1 MKQIKNHASD
11 GIGASV
17 LRLEDK
23 RFLKG
28 KGRFV
33 DDIQLPRMLH
43 AAVLRSPHAHAHI
56 VDIDIQSALEM
67 PGVTAVY
74 TFADLPT
81 DLKPIPV
88 RLNPYGSLEPFLQY
102 PLAENKVRYV
112 GEPVALVIAES
123 RYLAEDALDHIYVT
137 YENLPVLVDV
147 EAATKAVLFDT
158 APDNVAS
165 HFKMETGDVAAAFA
179 NADHVVESRFVVGRH
194 SGVPLETR
202 GLVAQVES
210 GSGRLYVWGPTKVT
224 HFNRGVL
231 AKLLQMAEHQI
242 RLIEPDVGGGF
253 GVRGE
258 FYPEDYLIP
267 WAALKLERPIKW
279 IEDRLEHLVACNH
292 SRQQVYEMALALSDD
307 GTILAVDVTLQ
318 NDHGGYIRTH
328 GIIVPELAA
337 AMFPGPYRI
346 KNYRCKV
353 RCLLS
358 NKTPTGTYR
367 APGRFEAHS
376 ARERLLDIAAAKHGF
391 DPVDLR
397 LKNFIP
403 PDEMPF
409 AVGTH
414 SLGEEIV
421 YDSGNYAE
429 ALETVLQL
437 SRYRERCQ
445 SQPEDQQVKRG
456 LGIGCFIEKTGL
468 GPFEGA
474 KVEIDPTG
482 HVLVSTGAASV
493 GQGIETVLAQI
504 AAEQLGLRTEQI
516 LVRHGDTDLLPF
528 GIGSFASRATVMA
541 GNAVY
546 EAACRLQNKML
557 TLAAELLSTTPE
569 KLSMEDGEVF
579 VMADPKQR
587 VHFAALAQASSPRND
602 RPDQLPGLAETH
614 YFRCDHMTYAYGAVV
629 AEVEV
634 DLQTGAV
641 CPTNLWIA
649 YDVGTAVNPQLVVGQ
664 VEGGAVQG
672 LGGALFEEFV
682 YDEAGQLLS
691 GTFADYLLPT
701 MMEVP
706 PMRSTRLE
714 GYPSHLNPLGIKGAG
729 EAGISGMGAALAN
742 AVGAAL
748 QDQGHRVTQMPL
760 TPQQVWHWL
769 SNDETTSQ
777 GSRTREVADEAS
789 TI

>member
-1 MKQIKNHASD
+1 MNKIHPQ

-17 LRLEDK
+17 LRLEDH
-23 RFLKG
+23 RFLQG

-33 DDIQLPRMLH
+33 DDIQLPHMLH
-43 AAVLRSPHAHAHI
+43 AAVLRSPYAHAI
-56 VDIDIQSALEM
+56 IQEIDADSARALK
-67 PGVTAVY
+67 GVTAVY
-74 TFADLPT
+74 TFADLPL

-88 RLNPYGSLEPFLQY
+88 RLNPYGSLEPFLQF
-102 PLAENKVRYV
+102 PLADDKVRYV
-112 GEPVALVIAES
+112 GEPVALVIADS
-123 RYLAEDALDHIYVT
+123 RYLAEDALDHIFVT
-137 YENLPVLVDV
+137 YESLPVTVDV
-147 EAATKAVLFDT
+147 EQETDAVLFT
-158 APDNVAS
+158 AALDNVAS
-165 HFKMETGDVAAAFA
+165 QFKMETGNVAEAF
-179 NADHVVESRFVVGRH
+179 NKADHVIKSRFVCGRH

-202 GLVAQVES
+202 GLVARREP
-210 GSGRLYVWGPTKVT
+210 GSGRLHVWGPTKVT

-231 AKLLQMAEHQI
+231 ARLLGLPEHQI
-242 RLIEPDVGGGF
+242 RMIEPDVGGGF

-267 WAALKLERPIKW
+267 WAAMVLDRPIKW

-292 SRQQVYEMALALSDD
+292 SRQQVYEMALALTAN
-307 GTILAVDVTLQ
+307 GIILGADITLL

-346 KNYRCKV
+346 KNYRCEV

-367 APGRFEAHS
+367 APGRFEAHA
-376 ARERLLDIAAAKHGF
+376 ARERLLDIAASELGI
-391 DPVDLR
+391 DPVTLR
-397 LKNFIP
+397 QQNFIR

-421 YDSGNYAE
+421 YDSGDYAR
-429 ALETVLQL
+429 ALQSVIEL
-437 SRYRERCQ
+437 SDYWERRQ
-445 SQPEDQQVKRG
+445 RLLVDEHKRIG

-474 KVEIDPTG
+474 KVEVDPTG

-504 AAEQLGLRTEQI
+504 AAEPLGLAADQI
-516 LVRHGDTDLLPF
+516 LVRHGDTDLLPY

-546 EAACRLQNKML
+546 EAACTLKARMFL
-557 TLAAELLSTTPE
+557 LAAELLGTAVNSLEIANGTIFESTNP
-569 KLSMEDGEVF
+569 SHRVSF
-579 VMADPKQR
+579 AD
-587 VHFAALAQASSPRND
+587 VALRASPRQSK
-602 RPDQLPGLAETH
+602 PGEQPGLAETH

-629 AEVEV
+629 AEIEV
-634 DLQTGAV
+634 DLQTGAAT
-641 CPTNLWIA
+641 PLNLWLA

-672 LGGALFEEFV
+672 IGGALLEEFV
-682 YDEAGQLLS
+682 YDDQGQMMS
-691 GTFADYLLPT
+691 GTLADYLLPT

-706 PMRSTRLE
+706 QIHSLRIDDI
-714 GYPSHLNPLGIKGAG
+714 PSILNPLGIKGAG
-729 EAGISGMGAALAN
+729 EAGISGTGAAIVNGVAD
-742 AVGAAL
+742 AL
-748 QDQGHRVTQMPL
+748 QEKGQRVNQMPL
-760 TPQQVWHWL
+760 TPQQIWRWL
-769 SNDETTSQ
+769 GGPITTQ
-777 GSRTREVADEAS
+777 EHNL
-789 TI
+789 

>member
-1 MKQIKNHASD
+1 MNNIHPQ

-17 LRLEDK
+17 LRLEDH
-23 RFLKG
+23 RFLQG

-33 DDIQLPRMLH
+33 DDIQLPHMLH
-43 AAVLRSPHAHAHI
+43 AAVLRSPYAHAI
-56 VDIDIQSALEM
+56 IQEIDADSARALK
-67 PGVTAVY
+67 GVTAVY
-74 TFADLPT
+74 TFADLPL

-88 RLNPYGSLEPFLQY
+88 RLNPYGSLEPFLQF
-102 PLAENKVRYV
+102 PLADDKVRYV
-112 GEPVALVIAES
+112 GEPVALVIADS
-123 RYLAEDALDHIYVT
+123 RYLAEDALDHIFVT
-137 YENLPVLVDV
+137 YESLPVTVDV
-147 EAATKAVLFDT
+147 EQETDAVLFT
-158 APDNVAS
+158 AALDNVAS
-165 HFKMETGDVAAAFA
+165 QFKMETGNVAEAF
-179 NADHVVESRFVVGRH
+179 NKADHVIKSRFVCGRH

-202 GLVAQVES
+202 GLVARREP
-210 GSGRLYVWGPTKVT
+210 GSGRLHVWGPTKVT

-231 AKLLQMAEHQI
+231 ARLLGLPEHQI
-242 RLIEPDVGGGF
+242 RMIEPDVGGGF

-267 WAALKLERPIKW
+267 WAAMVLDRPIKW

-292 SRQQVYEMALALSDD
+292 SRQQVYEMALALTAN
-307 GTILAVDVTLQ
+307 GIILGADITLL

-346 KNYRCKV
+346 KNYRCEV

-367 APGRFEAHS
+367 APGRFEAHA
-376 ARERLLDIAAAKHGF
+376 ARERLLDIAASELGI
-391 DPVDLR
+391 DPVTLR
-397 LKNFIP
+397 QQNFIR

-421 YDSGNYAE
+421 YDSGDYAR
-429 ALETVLQL
+429 ALQSVIEL
-437 SRYRERCQ
+437 SDYWERRQ
-445 SQPEDQQVKRG
+445 RLPVDEHKRIG

-474 KVEIDPTG
+474 KVEVDPTG

-504 AAEQLGLRTEQI
+504 AAEPLGLAADQI
-516 LVRHGDTDLLPF
+516 LVRHGDTDLLPY

-546 EAACRLQNKML
+546 EAACTLKARMFL
-557 TLAAELLSTTPE
+557 LAAELLGTAVNSLEIANGTIFESTNP
-569 KLSMEDGEVF
+569 SHRVSF
-579 VMADPKQR
+579 AD
-587 VHFAALAQASSPRND
+587 VALRASPRQSK
-602 RPDQLPGLAETH
+602 PGEQPGLAETH

-629 AEVEV
+629 AEIEV
-634 DLQTGAV
+634 DLQTGAAT
-641 CPTNLWIA
+641 PLNLWLA

-672 LGGALFEEFV
+672 IGGALLEEFV
-682 YDEAGQLLS
+682 YDDQGQMMS
-691 GTFADYLLPT
+691 GTLADYLLPT

-706 PMRSTRLE
+706 QIHSLRIDDI
-714 GYPSHLNPLGIKGAG
+714 PSILNPLGIKGAG
-729 EAGISGMGAALAN
+729 EAGISGTGAAIVNGVAD
-742 AVGAAL
+742 AL
-748 QDQGHRVTQMPL
+748 QEKGQRVNQMPL
-760 TPQQVWHWL
+760 TPQQIWRWL
-769 SNDETTSQ
+769 GGPITTQ
-777 GSRTREVADEAS
+777 EHNL
-789 TI
+789 

>member
-1 MKQIKNHASD
+1 MNTQQPQ

-17 LRLEDK
+17 LRLEDQ
-23 RFLKG
+23 RFLQG

-33 DDIQLPRMLH
+33 DDVQLPHMLH
-43 AAVLRSPHAHAHI
+43 AALLRSPHAHAH
-56 VDIDIQSALEM
+56 VRAIDAEAARAL

-74 TFADLPT
+74 TFADLPA

-102 PLAENKVRYV
+102 PLADDKVRYV

-123 RYLAEDALDHIYVT
+123 RYQAEDALEQIHVT
-137 YENLPVLVDV
+137 YDSLPVTVDV
-147 EAATKAVLFDT
+147 EQETEAVLFAA

-165 HFKMETGDVAAAFA
+165 HFTMATGDVAGAFA
-179 NADHVVESRFVVGRH
+179 RADKVVRSRFVCGRH

-202 GLVAQVES
+202 GLVAWQDP
-210 GSGRLYVWGPTKVT
+210 GSGRLHVWGPTKVT

-231 AKLLQMAEHQI
+231 ARLLRMPEHQI

-267 WAALKLERPIKW
+267 WAAMRLDRPVKW
-279 IEDRLEHLVACNH
+279 IEDRLENLVACNH
-292 SRQQVYEMALALSDD
+292 SRQQVYEMALALTAD
-307 GTILAVDVTLQ
+307 GTILGADITLL

-346 KNYRCKV
+346 KNYRCEV

-367 APGRFEAHS
+367 APGRFEAHA
-376 ARERLLDIAAAKHGF
+376 ARERLLDMAAAELGL
-391 DPVDLR
+391 DPVTLR
-397 LKNFIP
+397 LQNFIRP
-403 PDEMPF
+403 AEMPF

-421 YDSGNYAE
+421 YDSGDYAR
-429 ALETVLQL
+429 ALQSVLELSDYETRRQ
-437 SRYRERCQ
+437 Q
-445 SQPEDQQVKRG
+445 APENDHKHRG

-474 KVEIDPTG
+474 KVEVDPTG
-482 HVLVSTGAASV
+482 HLFVSTGAASV

-504 AAEQLGLRTEQI
+504 AAAQLGLSAEQVT
-516 LVRHGDTDLLPF
+516 VRHGDTDLIPY

-546 EAACRLQNKML
+546 QAACALQSKMIL
-557 TLAAELLSTTPE
+557 LAADLLTTSPDRLE
-569 KLSMEDGEVF
+569 MAAGYIFDR
-579 VMADPKQR
+579 ADPGQR
-587 VHFAALAQASSPRND
+587 TSFADIAQRASPRHS
-602 RPDQLPGLAETH
+602 QSGEIPGLAETH

-634 DLQTGAV
+634 DLQTGAAT
-641 CPTNLWIA
+641 PLNLWVA

-672 LGGALFEEFV
+672 IGGALLEEFV
-682 YDEAGQLLS
+682 YDDQGQMMS

-701 MMEVP
+701 MMEAP
-706 PMRSTRLE
+706 RLHSTRIQ
-714 GYPSHLNPLGIKGAG
+714 GIPSELNPLGIKGAG
-729 EAGISGMGAALAN
+729 EAGISGTGAAIVN
-742 AVGAAL
+742 AVADAL
-748 QDQGHRVTQMPL
+748 QAKGKRVNQMPL
-760 TPQQVWHWL
+760 TPQQIWRWL
-769 SNDETTSQ
+769 EVEAP
-777 GSRTREVADEAS
+777 SRERNP
-789 TI
+789 

>member
-1 MKQIKNHASD
+1 MPLEVALNKSQSA

-23 RFLKG
+23 RFLQG
-28 KGRFV
+28 QGRYV

-56 VDIDIQSALEM
+56 INIDAESALSL

-74 TFADLPT
+74 TYTDLPS
-81 DLKPIPV
+81 DLQPIPV
-88 RLNPYGSLEPFLQY
+88 RLNPYGSLEPFLQF
-102 PLAENKVRYV
+102 PLAESKVRYV
-112 GEPVALVIAES
+112 GEPVALVIADS
-123 RYLAEDALDHIYVT
+123 RYRAEDALDHIFVT
-137 YENLPVLVDV
+137 YENLPVTVDV
-147 EAATKAVLFDT
+147 EQASDAVLFAA

-165 HFKMETGDVAAAFA
+165 QFKMETGDVAAAFVS
-179 NADHVVESRFVVGRH
+179 ADHIVESRFVSGRH

-202 GLVAQVES
+202 GIVAHVEP
-210 GSGRLYVWGPTKVT
+210 GSGRLHVWGPTKVT

-231 AKLLQMAEHQI
+231 AKLLQMPEHQI

-258 FYPEDYLIP
+258 FYPEDFLIP
-267 WAALKLERPIKW
+267 WAALTLRRPIKW
-279 IEDRLEHLVACNH
+279 IEDRLENLAACNH
-292 SRQQVYEMALALSDD
+292 SRQQVYKMALALRAD
-307 GTILAVDVTLQ
+307 GTILGVDVTLL

-346 KNYRCKV
+346 ENYRCEV

-367 APGRFEAHS
+367 APGRFEAHA

-397 LKNFIP
+397 LQNFIQ

-414 SLGEEIV
+414 SLGEPIV
-421 YDSGNYAE
+421 YDSGDYGQ
-429 ALETVLQL
+429 ALATVLQL

-445 SQPEDQQVKRG
+445 SQPEDPKVRRG
-456 LGIGCFIEKTGL
+456 LGIGFFIEKTGL

-474 KVEIDPTG
+474 KVEVDPTG
-482 HVLVSTGAASV
+482 HVFVSTGAASV

-504 AAEQLGLRTEQI
+504 AAEQLGLPTEQI

-546 EAACRLQNKML
+546 KAACALQSKML
-557 TLAAELLSTTPE
+557 TLAAELLATTPE
-569 KLSMEDGEVF
+569 KLSMADGQIF
-579 VMADPKQR
+579 VAADPTQR
-587 VHFAALAQASSPRND
+587 VTFAAVAQRSSPRHCKPGE
-602 RPDQLPGLAETH
+602 RPGLAETH
-614 YFRCDHMTYAYGAVV
+614 YFRCDQMTYAYGAVV

-641 CPTNLWIA
+641 RPTHLWLA

-682 YDEAGQLLS
+682 YDDAGQLLS

-706 PMRSTRLE
+706 PMTSMRIE
-714 GYPSHLNPLGIKGAG
+714 GHPSPLNPLGIKGAG
-729 EAGISGMGAALAN
+729 EAGISGMGAALVN

-748 QDQGHRVTQMPL
+748 QDKGHRVTQMPL
-760 TPQQVWHWL
+760 TPQQVWYWL
-769 SNDETTSQ
+769 FSAATSQ
-777 GSRTREVADEAS
+777 GSS
-789 TI
+789 K

>member
-1 MKQIKNHASD
+1 MNNIHPQS
-11 GIGASV
+11 IGASV
-17 LRLEDK
+17 LRLEDH
-23 RFLKG
+23 RFLQG

-33 DDIQLPRMLH
+33 DDIQLPHMLH
-43 AAVLRSPHAHAHI
+43 AAVLRSPYAHAI
-56 VDIDIQSALEM
+56 IQEIDADSARALK
-67 PGVTAVY
+67 GVTAVY
-74 TFADLPT
+74 TFADLPL

-88 RLNPYGSLEPFLQY
+88 RLNPYGSLEPFLQF
-102 PLAENKVRYV
+102 PLADDKVRYV
-112 GEPVALVIAES
+112 GEPVALVIADS
-123 RYLAEDALDHIYVT
+123 RYLAEDALDHIFVT
-137 YENLPVLVDV
+137 YESLPVTVDV
-147 EAATKAVLFDT
+147 EQETDAVLFT
-158 APDNVAS
+158 AALDNVAS
-165 HFKMETGDVAAAFA
+165 QFKMETGNVAEAF
-179 NADHVVESRFVVGRH
+179 NKADHVIKSRFVCGRH

-202 GLVAQVES
+202 GLVARREP
-210 GSGRLYVWGPTKVT
+210 GSGRLHVWGPTKVT

-231 AKLLQMAEHQI
+231 ARLLGLPEHQI
-242 RLIEPDVGGGF
+242 RMIEPDVGGGF

-267 WAALKLERPIKW
+267 WAAMVLDRPIKW

-292 SRQQVYEMALALSDD
+292 SRQQVYEMALALTAD
-307 GTILAVDVTLQ
+307 GIILGADITLL

-346 KNYRCKV
+346 KNYRCEV

-367 APGRFEAHS
+367 APGRFEAHA
-376 ARERLLDIAAAKHGF
+376 ARERLLDIAASELGI
-391 DPVDLR
+391 DPVTLR
-397 LKNFIP
+397 QQNFIR

-421 YDSGNYAE
+421 YDSGDYAR
-429 ALETVLQL
+429 ALQSVIEL
-437 SRYRERCQ
+437 SDYWERRQ
-445 SQPEDQQVKRG
+445 RLPVDEHKRIG

-474 KVEIDPTG
+474 KVEVDPTG

-504 AAEQLGLRTEQI
+504 AAEPLGLAADQI
-516 LVRHGDTDLLPF
+516 LVRHGDTDLLPY

-546 EAACRLQNKML
+546 EAACTLKARMFL
-557 TLAAELLSTTPE
+557 LAAELLGTAVNSLEIANGTIFESTNP
-569 KLSMEDGEVF
+569 SHRVSF
-579 VMADPKQR
+579 AD
-587 VHFAALAQASSPRND
+587 VALRASPRQSK
-602 RPDQLPGLAETH
+602 PGEQPGLAETH

-629 AEVEV
+629 AEIEV
-634 DLQTGAV
+634 DLQTGAAT
-641 CPTNLWIA
+641 PLNLWLA

-672 LGGALFEEFV
+672 IGGALLEEFV
-682 YDEAGQLLS
+682 YDDQGQMMS
-691 GTFADYLLPT
+691 GTLADYLLPT

-706 PMRSTRLE
+706 QIHSLRIDDI
-714 GYPSHLNPLGIKGAG
+714 PSILNPLGIKGAG
-729 EAGISGMGAALAN
+729 EAGISGTGAAIVNGVAD
-742 AVGAAL
+742 AL
-748 QDQGHRVTQMPL
+748 QEKGQRVNQMPL
-760 TPQQVWHWL
+760 TPQQIWRWL
-769 SNDETTSQ
+769 GGPITTQ
-777 GSRTREVADEAS
+777 EHNL
-789 TI
+789 

>member
-1 MKQIKNHASD
+1 MTQTTPQ

-17 LRLEDK
+17 LRLEDR
-23 RFLKG
+23 RFLQG
-28 KGRFV
+28 NGRFV

-43 AAVLRSPHAHAHI
+43 AAVLRSPHGHAHI
-56 VDIDIQSALEM
+56 QSIDAEAARAL

-74 TFADLPT
+74 TFADLPA

-88 RLNPYGSLEPFLQY
+88 RLNPYGSLEPFLQF
-102 PLAENKVRYV
+102 PLANDKVRYV
-112 GEPVALVIAES
+112 GEPIALVVADS
-123 RYLAEDALDHIYVT
+123 RYLAEDALDSIFVS
-137 YENLPVLVDV
+137 YENLPVTVDV
-147 EAATKAVLFDT
+147 EQETDAVLFAD

-165 HFKMETGDVAAAFA
+165 QFKMETGNVDEAFA
-179 NADHVVESRFVVGRH
+179 KAEHVVTSRFVCGRH

-202 GLVAQVES
+202 GLIAQQEP

-231 AKLLQMAEHQI
+231 ARLLSMPEHQI
-242 RLIEPDVGGGF
+242 RMIEPDVGGGF

-258 FYPEDYLIP
+258 FYPEDFLIP
-267 WAALKLERPIKW
+267 WAALKLERPLKW
-279 IEDRLEHLVACNH
+279 IEDRLENLVACNH
-292 SRQQVYEMALALSDD
+292 SRQQIYEMALALAAD
-307 GTILAVDVTLQ
+307 GTILGADVTLL

-346 KNYRCKV
+346 RNYRCQV

-367 APGRFEAHS
+367 APGRFEAHA
-376 ARERLLDIAAAKHGF
+376 ARERLLDLAAAELRI
-391 DPVDLR
+391 DPVMLR
-397 LKNFIP
+397 MQNFIHP
-403 PDEMPF
+403 EEMPF

-414 SLGEEIV
+414 SLGEEII
-421 YDSGNYAE
+421 YDSGDYAR
-429 ALETVLQL
+429 ALKAVLAL
-437 SRYRERCQ
+437 SDYQARRQRL
-445 SQPEDQQVKRG
+445 PENEQKRIG

-474 KVEIDPTG
+474 KVEVDPTG

-504 AAEQLGLRTEQI
+504 AAQQLGLAAEQI
-516 LVRHGDTDLLPF
+516 LVRHGDTDLLPY

-546 EAACRLQNKML
+546 QAACTLKSRML
-557 TLAAELLSTTPE
+557 LLAAELLATSPGSLT
-569 KLSMEDGEVF
+569 
-579 VMADPKQR
+579 MADGYIFDSSNPTQR
-587 VHFAALAQASSPRND
+587 TSFADIALRANPRHSK
-602 RPDQLPGLAETH
+602 PGEQPGLAETY

-629 AEVEV
+629 AELEV
-634 DLQTGAV
+634 DLQIGAIN
-641 CPTNLWIA
+641 PLNLWVV
-649 YDVGTAVNPQLVVGQ
+649 YDVGTAVNPQLVIGQ

-672 LGGALFEEFV
+672 IGGALLEEFV
-682 YDEAGQLLS
+682 YDDQGQMMS

-706 PMRSTRLE
+706 RLHSQRIDDI
-714 GYPSHLNPLGIKGAG
+714 PSMLNPLGIKGAG
-729 EAGISGMGAALAN
+729 EAGISGTGAAIVN
-742 AVGAAL
+742 AVADAL
-748 QDQGHRVTQMPL
+748 QEKGHLVNQMPL
-760 TPQQVWHWL
+760 SPQQVWHWL
-769 SNDETTSQ
+769 AETTTSQ
-777 GSRTREVADEAS
+777 EGKV
-789 TI
+789 

>member
-1 MKQIKNHASD
+1 MDHKKPQ

-17 LRLEDK
+17 LRLEDQ
-23 RFLKG
+23 RFLQG
-28 KGRFV
+28 NGRFV
-33 DDIQLPRMLH
+33 DDIQLPHMLH
-43 AAVLRSPHAHAHI
+43 TAVLRSPYAHAMI
-56 VDIDIQSALEM
+56 REIDADEAQEM
-67 PGVTAVY
+67 AGVTAVY
-74 TFADLPT
+74 TFADLPP
-81 DLKPIPV
+81 DLQPIPV
-88 RLNPYGSLEPFLQY
+88 RLNPYGSLEPFLQF
-102 PLAENKVRYV
+102 PLANDKVRYV

-123 RYLAEDALDHIYVT
+123 RYRAEDALDHIFVSYDP
-137 YENLPVLVDV
+137 LPVTVDV
-147 EAATKAVLFDT
+147 EQETEAVLFT
-158 APDNVAS
+158 AAPDNVAS
-165 HFKMETGDVAAAFA
+165 HFTMETGDVVDAFEK
-179 NADHVVESRFVVGRH
+179 ADHVVKARFVSGRH

-202 GLVAQVES
+202 GLVAQQEPS
-210 GSGRLYVWGPTKVT
+210 SGRLHVWGPTKVT

-231 AKLLQMAEHQI
+231 AHLLGLPEHQV
-242 RLIEPDVGGGF
+242 RMIEPDVGGGF

-267 WAALKLERPIKW
+267 WAALKLGRAIKW
-279 IEDRLEHLVACNH
+279 IEDRLENLVACNH
-292 SRQQVYEMALALSDD
+292 SRQQVYEMAMALSAD
-307 GTILAVDVTLQ
+307 GTILGADVRLL

-337 AMFPGPYRI
+337 AMFPGPYRLT
-346 KNYRCKV
+346 NYRCEV

-367 APGRFEAHS
+367 APGRFEAHA
-376 ARERLLDIAAAKHGF
+376 ARERLLDMAAAELDL
-391 DPVDLR
+391 DPVSFR
-397 LKNFIP
+397 QQNFIQP
-403 PDEMPF
+403 HEMPF

-421 YDSGNYAE
+421 YDSGDYAR
-429 ALETVLQL
+429 ALQSVVEF
-437 SRYRERCQ
+437 SDYHERRRRM
-445 SQPEDQQVKRG
+445 SPDKHKSIG

-474 KVEIDPTG
+474 KVEVDPTG

-504 AAEQLGLRTEQI
+504 AAEQLGLAADQI
-516 LVRHGDTDLLPF
+516 LVRHGDTDLLPY

-546 EAACRLQNKML
+546 EAACTLQQRML
-557 TLAAELLSTTPE
+557 LLAADLLGVSIDELEIANGTIFERANPSHCA
-569 KLSMEDGEVF
+569 SF
-579 VMADPKQR
+579 ADIAQR
-587 VHFAALAQASSPRND
+587 ASPRNSKVGEE
-602 RPDQLPGLAETH
+602 PGLTETH

-641 CPTNLWIA
+641 KPLNLWVA

-672 LGGALFEEFV
+672 IGGALLEEFV
-682 YDEAGQLLS
+682 YDNQGQMMS

-706 PMRSTRLE
+706 QMHSLRIDDIPST
-714 GYPSHLNPLGIKGAG
+714 LNPLGIKGAG
-729 EAGISGMGAALAN
+729 EAGISGTGAALIN
-742 AVGAAL
+742 AVADAL
-748 QDQGHRVTQMPL
+748 KDKQQLVNQLPL
-760 TPQQVWHWL
+760 APQQVWHWL
-769 SNDETTSQ
+769 TAPATSQ
-777 GSRTREVADEAS
+777 EKS
-789 TI
+789 I

>member
-1 MKQIKNHASD
+1 MNNIHPQ

-17 LRLEDK
+17 LRLEDH
-23 RFLKG
+23 RFLQG

-33 DDIQLPRMLH
+33 DDIQLPHMLH
-43 AAVLRSPHAHAHI
+43 AAVLRSPYAHAI
-56 VDIDIQSALEM
+56 IQEIDADSARALK
-67 PGVTAVY
+67 GVTAVY
-74 TFADLPT
+74 TFADLPL

-88 RLNPYGSLEPFLQY
+88 RLNPYGSLEPFLQF
-102 PLAENKVRYV
+102 PLANDKVRYV
-112 GEPVALVIAES
+112 GEPVALVIADS
-123 RYLAEDALDHIYVT
+123 RYLAEDALDHIFVT
-137 YENLPVLVDV
+137 YESLPVTVDV
-147 EAATKAVLFDT
+147 EQETDAVLFT
-158 APDNVAS
+158 AALDNVAS
-165 HFKMETGDVAAAFA
+165 QFKMETGNVAEAF
-179 NADHVVESRFVVGRH
+179 NKADHVIKSRFVCGRH

-202 GLVAQVES
+202 GLVARREP
-210 GSGRLYVWGPTKVT
+210 GSGRLHVWGPTKVT

-231 AKLLQMAEHQI
+231 ARLLGLPEHQI
-242 RLIEPDVGGGF
+242 RMIEPDVGGGF

-267 WAALKLERPIKW
+267 WAAMVLDRPIKW

-292 SRQQVYEMALALSDD
+292 SRQQVYEMALALTAD
-307 GTILAVDVTLQ
+307 GIILGADITLL

-346 KNYRCKV
+346 KNYQCEV

-367 APGRFEAHS
+367 APGRFEAHA
-376 ARERLLDIAAAKHGF
+376 ARERLLDIAASELGI
-391 DPVDLR
+391 DPVTLR
-397 LKNFIP
+397 QQNFIR

-421 YDSGNYAE
+421 YDSGDYAR
-429 ALETVLQL
+429 ALQSVIEL
-437 SRYRERCQ
+437 SDYWERRQ
-445 SQPEDQQVKRG
+445 RLPVDEHKRIG

-474 KVEIDPTG
+474 KVEVDPTG

-504 AAEQLGLRTEQI
+504 AAEPLGLAADQI
-516 LVRHGDTDLLPF
+516 LVRHGDTDLLPY

-546 EAACRLQNKML
+546 EAACTLKARMFL
-557 TLAAELLSTTPE
+557 LAAELLGTAVNSLEIANGTIFESTNP
-569 KLSMEDGEVF
+569 SHRVSF
-579 VMADPKQR
+579 AD
-587 VHFAALAQASSPRND
+587 VALRASPRQSK
-602 RPDQLPGLAETH
+602 PGEQPGLAETH

-629 AEVEV
+629 AEIEV
-634 DLQTGAV
+634 DLQTGAAT
-641 CPTNLWIA
+641 PLNLWLA

-672 LGGALFEEFV
+672 IGGALLEEFV
-682 YDEAGQLLS
+682 YDDQGQMMS
-691 GTFADYLLPT
+691 GTLADYLLPT

-706 PMRSTRLE
+706 QIHSLRIDDI
-714 GYPSHLNPLGIKGAG
+714 PSILNPLGIKGAG
-729 EAGISGMGAALAN
+729 EAGISGTGAAIVNGVAD
-742 AVGAAL
+742 AL
-748 QDQGHRVTQMPL
+748 QEKGQRVNQMPL
-760 TPQQVWHWL
+760 TPQQIWRWL
-769 SNDETTSQ
+769 GGPITTQ
-777 GSRTREVADEAS
+777 EHNL
-789 TI
+789 

>member
-1 MKQIKNHASD
+1 MNKIHPQ

-17 LRLEDK
+17 LRLEDH
-23 RFLKG
+23 RFLQG

-33 DDIQLPRMLH
+33 DDIQLPHMLH
-43 AAVLRSPHAHAHI
+43 AAVLRSPYAHAI
-56 VDIDIQSALEM
+56 IQEIDADSARALK
-67 PGVTAVY
+67 GVTAVY
-74 TFADLPT
+74 TFADLPL

-88 RLNPYGSLEPFLQY
+88 RLNPYGSLEPFLQF
-102 PLAENKVRYV
+102 PLADDKVRYV
-112 GEPVALVIAES
+112 GEPVALVIADS
-123 RYLAEDALDHIYVT
+123 RYLAEDALDHIFVT
-137 YENLPVLVDV
+137 YESLPVTVDV
-147 EAATKAVLFDT
+147 EQETDAVLFT
-158 APDNVAS
+158 AALDNVAS
-165 HFKMETGDVAAAFA
+165 QFKMETGNVAEAF
-179 NADHVVESRFVVGRH
+179 NKADHVIKSRFVCGRH

-202 GLVAQVES
+202 GLVARREP
-210 GSGRLYVWGPTKVT
+210 GSGRLHVWGPTKVT

-231 AKLLQMAEHQI
+231 ARLLGLPEHQI
-242 RLIEPDVGGGF
+242 RMIEPDVGGGF

-267 WAALKLERPIKW
+267 WAAMVLDRPIKW

-292 SRQQVYEMALALSDD
+292 SRQQVYEMALALTAN
-307 GTILAVDVTLQ
+307 GIILGADITLL

-346 KNYRCKV
+346 KNYRCEV

-367 APGRFEAHS
+367 APGRFEAHA
-376 ARERLLDIAAAKHGF
+376 ARERLLDIAASELGI
-391 DPVDLR
+391 DPVTLR
-397 LKNFIP
+397 QQNFIR

-421 YDSGNYAE
+421 YDSGDYAR
-429 ALETVLQL
+429 ALQSVIEL
-437 SRYRERCQ
+437 SDYWERRQ
-445 SQPEDQQVKRG
+445 RLPVDEHKRIG

-474 KVEIDPTG
+474 KVEVDPTG

-504 AAEQLGLRTEQI
+504 AAEPLGLAADQI
-516 LVRHGDTDLLPF
+516 LVRHGDTDLLPY

-546 EAACRLQNKML
+546 EAACTLKARMFL
-557 TLAAELLSTTPE
+557 LAAELLGTAVNSLEIANGTIFESTNP
-569 KLSMEDGEVF
+569 SHRVSF
-579 VMADPKQR
+579 AD
-587 VHFAALAQASSPRND
+587 VALRASPRQSK
-602 RPDQLPGLAETH
+602 PGEQPGLAETH

-629 AEVEV
+629 AEIEV
-634 DLQTGAV
+634 DLQTGAAT
-641 CPTNLWIA
+641 PLNLWLA

-672 LGGALFEEFV
+672 IGGALLEEFV
-682 YDEAGQLLS
+682 YDDQGQMMS
-691 GTFADYLLPT
+691 GTLADYLLPT

-706 PMRSTRLE
+706 QIHSLRIDDI
-714 GYPSHLNPLGIKGAG
+714 PSILNPLGIKGAG
-729 EAGISGMGAALAN
+729 EAGISGTGAAIVNGVAD
-742 AVGAAL
+742 AL
-748 QDQGHRVTQMPL
+748 QEKGQRVNQMPL
-760 TPQQVWHWL
+760 TPQQIWRWL
-769 SNDETTSQ
+769 GGPITTQ
-777 GSRTREVADEAS
+777 EHNL
-789 TI
+789 